1 MRNKRL
7 MGVLLSC
14 LMLSIPMAGCA
25 SDIETILGESWGVP
39 GGLALACLRNDAYRE
54 LVIEIDHAPGY
65 NPETSTVSLWK
76 ERLGQVCDKPDG
88 IRVELN
94 EMNFAET
101 TTWTANEVREIAHET
116 MDAPPQTSVL
126 RWHVIMPEGTYSDDS
141 VLGVAVDASTIALFS
156 DSIDDAT
163 SIFNPRISAEDIENS
178 VMVHEFG
185 HLLGLVNLVYTSPAD
200 HEDSE
205 HPGHSNNEDSVMY
218 WAVET
223 VTISAWFSGDLPTE
237 FDQDD
242 LNDLAGMKS
251 GELTTTD
258 QLWRP

>member
-1 MRNKRL
+1 
-7 MGVLLSC
+7 MGCSGWI
-14 LMLSIPMAGCA
+14 S
-25 SDIETILGESWGVP
+25 
-39 GGLALACLRNDAYRE
+39 ACLFRDDAYRE

-65 NPETSTVSLWK
+65 NPESSTVSLLK

-88 IRVELN
+88 IRIELN
-94 EMNFAET
+94 EMTFAET
-101 TTWTANEVREIAHET
+101 STWTANKVREVAHET

-126 RWHVIMPEGTYSDDS
+126 RWHVIMPEGKYSDDS

-223 VTISAWFSGDLPTE
+223 VTISAWFSGDLPTQ

-251 GELTTTD
+251 GELATTD

>member
-39 GGLALACLRNDAYRE
+39 GGLALACLRDDAYRE

-65 NPETSTVSLWK
+65 NPESSTVSLLK

-88 IRVELN
+88 IRIELN

-101 TTWTANEVREIAHET
+101 STWTANKVREIAHET

-126 RWHVIMPEGTYSDDS
+126 RWHVIMPEGKYSDDS
-141 VLGVAVDASTIALFS
+141 VLGVAVDASTIAL
-156 DSIDDAT
+156 
-163 SIFNPRISAEDIENS
+163 
-178 VMVHEFG
+178 
-185 HLLGLVNLVYTSPAD
+185 Y
-200 HEDSE
+200 
-205 HPGHSNNEDSVMY
+205 
-218 WAVET
+218 
-223 VTISAWFSGDLPTE
+223 
-237 FDQDD
+237 
-242 LNDLAGMKS
+242 
-251 GELTTTD
+251 
-258 QLWRP
+258 

>member
-1 MRNKRL
+1 MNIL
-7 MGVLLSC
+7 SISATFGMLVFVFQWGNGAELLNFTAQPIETTNPVIIFCIVFGLSMDYEV
-14 LMLSIPMAGCA
+14 LMLSRIHEEWERTGDNNKAVA
-25 SDIETILGESWGVP
+25 V
-39 GGLALACLRNDAYRE
+39 GLQKSGRIITSAAL
-54 LVIEIDHAPGY
+54 VMI
-65 NPETSTVSLWK
+65 TVFSAFGISSISLMK
-76 ERLGQVCDKPDG
+76 QFGLM
-88 IRVELN
+88 L
-94 EMNFAET
+94 A
-101 TTWTANEVREIAHET
+101 
-116 MDAPPQTSVL
+116 
-126 RWHVIMPEGTYSDDS
+126 
-141 VLGVAVDASTIALFS
+141 LGVAVDASTIALFS

-223 VTISAWFSGDLPTE
+223 VSISAWFSGDLPTE

-242 LNDLAGMKS
+242 LDDMEGMKS
-251 GELTTTD
+251 GELATSD